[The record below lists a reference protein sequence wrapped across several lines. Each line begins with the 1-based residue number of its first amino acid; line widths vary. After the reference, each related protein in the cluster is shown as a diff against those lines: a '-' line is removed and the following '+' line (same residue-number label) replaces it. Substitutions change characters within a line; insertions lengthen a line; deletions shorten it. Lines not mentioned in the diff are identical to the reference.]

1 MFWASVDQDTLYKSS
16 ILKHLILKFVTR
28 LAAEMNEKL
37 SRDERNLENVSI
49 ASRPMNIAEEYQNIC
64 STEWLDA
71 KTAAGVTLSETTEIK
86 KLQVLCEIYMVRT
99 LPLK

>member
-1 MFWASVDQDTLYKSS
+1 M
-16 ILKHLILKFVTR
+16 TR

-71 KTAAGVTLSETTEIK
+71 KTSAGVTLSETTEIK